1 VLALS
6 RGVQRFIRFGF
17 VSHPPWGGILRL
29 YDWRN
34 LTSSYA
40 PGESLKRVCS
50 GTLPGYLGSGQ
61 WRVALSGQKGNNVSW
76 VKCAT
81 ST

>member
-1 VLALS
+1 MNLGVYLALPMGHQWGWGMVLTLP

-17 VSHPPWGGILRL
+17 VNHPPWGGVLRL

-40 PGESLKRVCS
+40 PGESL
-50 GTLPGYLGSGQ
+50 
-61 WRVALSGQKGNNVSW
+61 
-76 VKCAT
+76 
-81 ST
+81 